1 MHFERE
7 SINQIAE
14 PYSEIDFLLNM
25 IHKPILKPI
34 WFYRLTAFLSA
45 FLLFQVQPMISKAIL
60 PIFGGS
66 YLVWA
71 VCMLFFQGMLLLGYI
86 YAHLIQRRL
95 GILRYAGWHSI
106 VILLPLLFLPF
117 QIAEL
122 KQFSHEIP
130 LALEVPRLLF
140 LICGL
145 PFFSLA
151 TAALILQSWL
161 SISKLPQKNNPYTLY
176 SASNTGSLLALLT
189 YPFLIEPLF
198 DIKQQSF
205 NWWLGYLI
213 LIVLYFTSMPRAKN
227 PPSSLV
233 YSSTKKIPGKSKLQW
248 FLLSAAGCI
257 CLLAT
262 TNVLTFDLAA
272 VPFLWILPLSIYLLT
287 FILAFKRTLWY
298 PHWIRKSLIWF
309 IATGTLLHLLSPSH
323 ILWLILSHL
332 SILFIVCLNCHATL
346 VQLKPDNYNLT
357 TFYLYIAGGGFAGS
371 LIVSVIL
378 PLLSSSLV
386 EYPLAFVITCLA
398 LNFFQ
403 KQKTHL
409 NYKII
414 LSFLAL
420 IASLTLLPWILSNR
434 LNVPVQIVFLILA
447 FPIFLLILGTR
458 NNLFLTAAMIFTFGI
473 ISPWTQNF
481 VLDSTTLHRSRN
493 FYGIYHIYDKVDQR
507 VLQHGSIIHGRQYL
521 SPPKNSIPLSYFHP
535 TTPAGEFLTSNL
547 FDFKDI
553 AMVGLGSGALTTYFK
568 KNQNL
573 TIYELDPDNLPLA
586 EKFFSYLSLS
596 RKKGVNQKFVFG
608 DARIALHDVQSKSY
622 DLLIVD
628 AFNSGSIP
636 IHLLTVEAFK
646 EYFRVLRPNGII
658 LAHISNKLLNL
669 SPILFSIAQAEGY
682 YACLKSNNGIVHPD
696 ADSSKWMTFCRE
708 KRICSTMQKKYNWK
722 VSPEKT
728 SHKRPWTDRYSNLL
742 DAILE

>member
-1 MHFERE
+1 
-7 SINQIAE
+7 
-14 PYSEIDFLLNM
+14 
-25 IHKPILKPI
+25 
-34 WFYRLTAFLSA
+34 
-45 FLLFQVQPMISKAIL
+45 MISKAVL

-86 YAHLIQRRL
+86 YAHLMQRRL
-95 GILRYAGWHSI
+95 GIFGYSGWHSI
-106 VILLPLLFLPF
+106 LILLPLLFLPF
-117 QIAEL
+117 HIGEL
-122 KQFSHEIP
+122 KQFSQDLP

-151 TAALILQSWL
+151 TAAVILQSWL

-176 SASNTGSLLALLT
+176 SASNIGSLLALLT
-189 YPFLIEPLF
+189 YPFLVEPLF
-198 DIKQQSF
+198 DLKQQSF
-205 NWWLGYLI
+205 NWWLGYLV
-213 LIVLYFTSMPRAKN
+213 LIVLYFASMPRAN
-227 PPSSLV
+227 NLPSPAAHPP
-233 YSSTKKIPGKSKLQW
+233 TKKISGKSKLQW

-287 FILAFKRTLWY
+287 FILAFKRAAWY
-298 PHWIRKSLIWF
+298 PHWIRKSLIWI

-346 VQLKPDNYNLT
+346 VQLKPDNKNLT
-357 TFYLYIAGGGFAGS
+357 TFYLFIAGGGFAGS

-378 PLLSSSLV
+378 PLVSSSLI

-398 LNFFQ
+398 LNLFR
-403 KQKTHL
+403 KEKIHL
-409 NYKII
+409 NLKLIF
-414 LSFLAL
+414 SVLAL
-420 IASLTLLPWILSNR
+420 IGSLTLLPWLLSNR
-434 LNVPVQIVFLILA
+434 LNLSGQIVFLILA
-447 FPIFLLILGTR
+447 FPIFLLILGTK
-458 NNLFLTAAMIFTFGI
+458 NNLFLTAIVIFTFGI

-481 VLDSTTLHRSRN
+481 VLNSTTLHRSRN
-493 FYGIYHIYDKVDQR
+493 FYGIYHIYDKDNQR

-521 SPPKNSIPLSYFHP
+521 SPPKNSTPLSYFHP
-535 TTPAGEFLTSNL
+535 TTPAGELLTSNL
-547 FDFKDI
+547 FNFKDI
-553 AMVGLGSGALTTYFK
+553 AMVGLGSGAIATYFK

-586 EKFFSYLSLS
+586 EEFFSYLSIS
-596 RKKGVNQKFVFG
+596 RKKGANQKFIFG
-608 DARIALHDVQSKSY
+608 DARIALNKVQSKSY
-622 DLLIVD
+622 DLYIID

-669 SPILFSIAQAEGY
+669 SPVLFSIAQSEGF
-682 YACLKSNNGIVHPD
+682 YACLKSNDGIVHPD
-696 ADSSKWMTFCRE
+696 ADSSTWMTFCRE
-708 KRICSTMQKKYNWK
+708 KSIQSILQKKYNWQ
-722 VSPEKT
+722 VSPENT
-728 SHKRPWTDRYSNLL
+728 SPKRPWTDRYTNLL
-742 DAILE
+742 DAIVE